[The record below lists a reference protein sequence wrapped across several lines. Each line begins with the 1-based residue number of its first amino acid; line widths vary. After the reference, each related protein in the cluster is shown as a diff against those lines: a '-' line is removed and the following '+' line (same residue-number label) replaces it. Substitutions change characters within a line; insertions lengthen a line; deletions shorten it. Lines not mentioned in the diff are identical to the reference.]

1 MCYSA
6 FPLPLSLL
14 LSCGK
19 QHLLLRNKLS
29 PYLPL
34 HSLIHVML
42 FSFICLSPDDCVRDS
57 LYPEGMLVEQGICL
71 WNSSRNE
78 FFPVIMENNNYALW
92 MHCLPAN
99 LYECMQEERAGW
111 GGGITCV
118 SFQQACNW
126 YTRCWFKYVVLNN
139 LRFSYQ
145 NYHVFP

>member
-14 LSCGK
+14 LSCGE

-34 HSLIHVML
+34 RSLLHVML
-42 FSFICLSPDDCVRDS
+42 FSFVCLWDDDCVRDS

-71 WNSSRNE
+71 WNYSWNE
-78 FFPVIMENNNYALW
+78 FFPVITENNYALW
-92 MHCLPAN
+92 VHCLPVN
-99 LYECMQEERAGW
+99 SYECMQEEHAGW
-111 GGGITCV
+111 GGVTCV

-126 YTRCWFKYVVLNN
+126 HPRCWFKSVVLNN

-145 NYHVFP
+145 KYHIFP